1 MSSFAIQHPDAQAA
15 STLFTQLMLE
25 KGFLATKAFNTTFAH
40 QDQVIEEYLQA
51 AEDAFG
57 VIAQALDGG
66 NVREMLQGPIQHT
79 GFARLN

>member
-1 MSSFAIQHPDAQAA
+1 MSSFAIQHEEAQAA
-15 STLFTQLMLE
+15 STLFTQLMLDR
-25 KGFLATKAFNTTFAH
+25 GFLATKAFNATFAH

-57 VIAQALDGG
+57 VIAQALERGT
-66 NVREMLQGPIQHT
+66 VREELKGPVAHA